1 TLRCGFRAQLR
12 RSVRHPPH
20 VSQEEGEGTLY
31 LWCMPCHSRRRRREG
46 KQTMGERPYVAADA
60 TEALEWE
67 RLELLQTLY
76 DASTTQ
82 QLARLGIKAGWQCLE
97 VGAGRGS
104 IAHWLAECVGP
115 AGRVV
120 AADMDPR
127 LLRRVSL
134 PSNIEIRPLN
144 ILTQAV
150 EGQQYDL
157 LYFRAAPVNRPPPA
171 PSLV

>member
-1 TLRCGFRAQLR
+1 
-12 RSVRHPPH
+12 
-20 VSQEEGEGTLY
+20 
-31 LWCMPCHSRRRRREG
+31 
-46 KQTMGERPYVAADA
+46 MGERPYVAADA

-82 QLARLGIKAGWQCLE
+82 QLAQLGIRAGWQCLE

-104 IAHWLAECVGP
+104 IAHWLAGCVGP
-115 AGRVV
+115 TGRVV

-134 PSNIEIRPLN
+134 PSNVEIRTVN

-150 EGQQYDL
+150 EVQQYDL
-157 LYFRAAPVNRPPPA
+157 VYCRALLMNVPQPA
-171 PSLV
+171 VALARGREALRGAGNPGRDCPPSLAARPRLTSTRASPGSPGPG